1 MYRVIVAARTW
12 VDREATIP
20 PSSRVRPA
28 MSRLATAG
36 GQKIVEAGETVR
48 NGRRVAS
55 ADGLV
60 QDVADRLTEKTW
72 PIDTD

>member
-1 MYRVIVAARTW
+1 M
-12 VDREATIP
+12 
-20 PSSRVRPA
+20 
-28 MSRLATAG
+28 ATAG